1 MPFDIE
7 RLGHG
12 AFRAEFLP
20 RGDSANSRGSLH
32 PLASVQIVEEI
43 GLRRSASEPAWPEP
57 AMNRFVLRIIMTV
70 LLVAA
75 LAIIWNV
82 LGGR

>member
-1 MPFDIE
+1 
-7 RLGHG
+7 
-12 AFRAEFLP
+12 
-20 RGDSANSRGSLH
+20 
-32 PLASVQIVEEI
+32 
-43 GLRRSASEPAWPEP
+43 
-57 AMNRFVLRIIMTV
+57 MNRFVHRIIMTV